1 MSRIFLSNNTP
12 LFSYPLPQGTGPL
25 IIQITVLSD
34 HRASRLTCPPDY
46 PSWPLTLLGFPRC
59 KLQQGYKG
67 SIQTWLVDCEKSKGR
82 CALRRYVQ
90 SRQLCGSGLLLFS
103 RPHPQWGIGSRQQKQ
118 RLRAP
123 RRRRFYDSQSLLASC
138 SDRWR
143 TRVSKTRYMDGG
155 RRRHESKHPGFV
167 WPINSPFA
175 PLSS

>member
-123 RRRRFYDSQSLLASC
+123 RRRSRPPSRGGCRRSGRPGRPRPSASQLFHN
-138 SDRWR
+138 
-143 TRVSKTRYMDGG
+143 YQ
-155 RRRHESKHPGFV
+155 
-167 WPINSPFA
+167 N
-175 PLSS
+175 